1 MWKNLAICL
10 CLAVTLVAAT
20 WIGDIGVIKPQ
31 SVSAQSAT
39 CPGDFNG
46 DGAVNLA
53 DFLAFA
59 GSFGTRS
66 GDANYDARIDLD
78 GSGAIDLSD
87 FLAFAEV
94 FGTTCGR
101 RPVGDDTVPEKT
113 ELKHPKVG
121 SALDELIAGVEAGA
135 ISEEEAAQQTPLY
148 RGKSVAVTIYV
159 SSNVDGLVNLL
170 EANEVSPRN
179 AGEDYIEA
187 FVPVLLLRDISGLAG
202 VQHVRP
208 IIVSQPP
215 QAGPQR
221 INGDGPAVHGSLDW
235 NEAGLNGQDIKVGII
250 DNGFIGLSEHLGHE
264 LPEEIEA
271 RCYRTDND
279 LPSTKLQDCETET
292 IHGTASAETI
302 IDIAPQASL
311 YVANAWTEGDTE
323 DAVRWMI
330 SNGVRVINGSLRRM
344 FDGPGDGTSP
354 FSNSP
359 LNVLDRAVNA
369 GIVWVNSA
377 GNDSQTTWYGAPSDE
392 DRDGVLEFGNS
403 REEITVTF
411 PDSKWSLTL
420 QLRWAGS
427 WGGETRDLDFYVY
440 DTDDTVVAK
449 SVDPQTGMPW
459 HNAYELV
466 WLNGGGTY
474 RVKVVSRGNDLPRWI
489 QLLSM
494 IGRFDHYTGNGSI
507 TSPAES
513 ANPGMLAV
521 GAAHWRRP
529 DAIESYSSLG
539 PAPDGRTKPDI
550 VGAACGETA
559 TYNVYCGTSQASP
572 HVAGMAALVRQRFPD
587 HTPAQVADYLTDNA
601 EQRVP
606 NPDPNNTWGH
616 GFAVLPPLPGD
627 TADWSALVALYN
639 ATNGPGWT
647 NRTNWLSDRPLGE
660 WYGVTTDANGRVTS
674 LRVSENNLRGSLPA
688 GLGNLSKLVQLDL
701 SRNDLTGNIPAEL
714 GKLTIL
720 RELNLYSNLLTGGI
734 PSTLGSLTNLQRL
747 LLSYTRL
754 TGAIPAELGGLS
766 DLQTL
771 DLSYTRLT
779 GSIPTSL
786 GNLTNLTRLDLRKS
800 QLTNAIPSSLGNLS
814 SLQYLYLYGN
824 QLRGTIPSE
833 LGNLSE
839 LRYLELQGNRL
850 GGAIPSSL
858 GNLRSLLWLR
868 LYGNQLTGAIPPSVG
883 NLSKL
888 QELRLNDNQLTGSI
902 PSELGALTTLEGL
915 YLNDNAGLSGSL
927 PASFTGLRNL
937 NDLSLSGTSLC
948 APADASFQ
956 AWLEG
961 VVNKGG
967 VVDCD
972 DNGAPKMYWTDAA
985 RNKIQRANL
994 DGSGVEDLVATNE
1007 ESIAPLG
1014 LALNVGTGKMYWA
1027 SSGVNGGPG
1036 KIQRANLDGGG
1047 VEDLVNTG
1055 LAHPVGLVLDVSAGK
1070 MYWTDYNAGKIRRA
1084 NLDGSGMEDLVTTG
1098 NPAGLF
1104 LDLNASKMYWAAGTS
1119 GGVIQRSNLDGTGVR
1134 NIVSGLGD
1142 PHGLALD
1149 PDTGK
1154 IYWTIKGFYRG
1165 ADKIQRANLDGSVV
1179 EDLVTTGSGAPNALA
1194 LDSSKIYWTE
1204 QGPNVRTGK
1213 IRRANLDGSGVED
1226 LVTELHNPFGLALDI
1241 SGQIGTG
1248 DDGSTEVFIPDANL
1262 RAVIE
1267 DSLGKASGA
1276 RITRTEMAML
1286 TRLEAQNKGIG
1297 DLTGLEYA
1305 VNLTR
1310 IDLSEEQVSSSSVA
1324 NNNSFSDLSPL
1335 ANLTRLTWLDLSY
1348 NDNISDISSLSGL
1361 INLTHLN
1368 LSTNSRISDFSTLS
1382 SLANLADLY
1391 LFGISDV
1398 SVLSGL
1404 TNLKT
1409 LSINSTDLSDISS
1422 LSGLTNL
1429 SELRLTGPSTIGT
1442 DISDLSSLSGLTN
1455 LTKLRLSGHRI
1466 ADISSLSGLTN
1477 LTELYFSFAPI
1488 SDISP
1493 LSGLTR
1499 LTKLGFH
1506 VSNISDISSLSSL
1519 TNLTW
1524 LNFTFG
1530 DFSDISSL
1538 SGLTNLTYVRLIHC
1552 RISDLAPLVANTG
1565 LGDGDEVN
1573 VENNPLS
1580 AMSRNTHIPALRA
1593 RGVDVRF

>member
-1 MWKNLAICL
+1 MWKSLAICL
-10 CLAVTLVAAT
+10 FLAIALVAAT
-20 WIGDIGVIKPQ
+20 WLGKIGVMVPQ
-31 SVSAQSAT
+31 SVSAQGVS

-46 DGAVNLA
+46 DGKVNLA

-59 GSFGTRS
+59 GGFGTRS
-66 GDANYDARIDLD
+66 GDANYDTRIDMD
-78 GSGAIDLSD
+78 GSGAIDLTD

-94 FGTTCGR
+94 FGTACEPP
-101 RPVGDDTVPEKT
+101 PVGDGTVPEKT
-113 ELKHPKVG
+113 ELKHPKLG
-121 SALDELIAGVEAGA
+121 SALDELIARVEAGT
-135 ISEEEAAQQTPLY
+135 ISEEDAAQQAPLY
-148 RGKSVAVTIYV
+148 RGKSVAVTIYL
-159 SSNVDGLVNLL
+159 SNNVDALVSFLK
-170 EANEVSPRN
+170 ANDVSPRN
-179 AGEDYIEA
+179 VGKDYIEA
-187 FVPVLLLRDISGLAG
+187 FVPVMLLAETSEQAG
-202 VQHVRP
+202 VLWVHV
-208 IIVSQPP
+208 IQPP
-215 QAGPQR
+215 ESPQASSTVPGNGPE
-221 INGDGPAVHGSLDW
+221 VHGSPAW
-235 NEAGLNGQDIKVGII
+235 NQTGFRGQGIKVGVI
-250 DNGFIGLSEHLGHE
+250 DVGFEDIRSHMGSE
-264 LPEEIEA
+264 LPQTIRA
-271 RCYRTDND
+271 RCYRTSSDEPTDN
-279 LPSTKLQDCETET
+279 PGDCENGQN
-292 IHGTASAETI
+292 HGTIVAETVM
-302 IDIAPQASL
+302 DIAPDVSL
-311 YVANAWTEGDTE
+311 YIAVPKSQGDMRNAVD
-323 DAVRWMI
+323 WMI
-330 SNGVRVINGSLRRM
+330 SEGVSVINHSVGW
-344 FDGPGDGTSP
+344 FFNGPGDGTSP
-354 FSNSP
+354 YSWSS
-359 LNVLDRAVNA
+359 LNTVDRAVEN

-377 GNDSQTTWYGAPSDE
+377 GNDARITWFKPGPSDT
-392 DRDGVLEFGNS
+392 DGDGFLEFADGK
-403 REEITVTF
+403 EEITGSWGTN
-411 PDSKWSLTL
+411 L
-420 QLRWAGS
+420 QLRWADK
-427 WGGETRDLDFYVY
+427 WGGATRDLDLYLY
-440 DTDDTVVAK
+440 LNGKIVAK
-449 SVDPQTGMPW
+449 STNHQEGRLGDRPHEWVPIGDDEG
-459 HNAYELV
+459 YEE
-466 WLNGGGTY
+466 Y
-474 RVKVVSRGNDLPRWI
+474 KVKVVARDDDLPQWI
-489 QLLSM
+489 QLVLWK
-494 IGRFDHYTGNGSI
+494 GRLDQYTENGSI
-507 TSPAES
+507 TNPAES
-513 ANPGMLAV
+513 TNPGMLTV
-521 GAAHWRRP
+521 GAAHWQTP
-529 DAIESYSSLG
+529 NTIEYYSSRG
-539 PAPDGRTKPDI
+539 PTPDGRVKPDL
-550 VGAACGETA
+550 VGAACGKTA
-559 TYNVYCGTSQASP
+559 LVRVFCGTSQASP
-572 HVAGMAALVRQRFPD
+572 HVAGMAALVRQRFPNY
-587 HTPAQVADYLTDNA
+587 TPVQVAAYLKDNA
-601 EQRVP
+601 VQRVP
-606 NPDPNNTWGH
+606 SPDPNNTWGH
-616 GFAVLPPLPGD
+616 GFAVLPPLQGD
-627 TADWSALVALYN
+627 TADWSALLALYN
-639 ATNGPGWT
+639 AAGGPGWS
-647 NRTNWLSDRPLGE
+647 NKHNWLSDRPLDD
-660 WYGVTTDANGRVTS
+660 WYGVSTDDSGRVTS

-701 SRNDLTGNIPAEL
+701 SRNHLTGNIPAEL
-714 GKLTIL
+714 GNLTIL

-779 GSIPTSL
+779 GSIPSSL
-786 GNLTNLTRLDLRKS
+786 GNLTNLTRLDLRGS

-858 GNLRSLLWLR
+858 GNLRSLIWLR
-868 LYGNQLTGAIPPSVG
+868 LYGNQLTGAIPSSVG

-927 PASFTGLRNL
+927 PASFTGLGNL

-948 APADASFQ
+948 APADAAFQ

-967 VVDCD
+967 VVECGD
-972 DNGAPKMYWTDAA
+972 DSGTPKMYWTDAA
-985 RNKIQRANL
+985 QNKIQRANL

-1055 LAHPVGLVLDVSAGK
+1055 LAHPVGLALDVSAGK
-1070 MYWTDYNAGKIRRA
+1070 MYWTDYNAGKIHRA

-1134 NIVSGLGD
+1134 DIVSGLGD
-1142 PHGLALD
+1142 PHGLALNL
-1149 PDTGK
+1149 DTGK

-1179 EDLVTTGSGAPNALA
+1179 EDLVTTGSGAPSALA

-1248 DDGSTEVFIPDANL
+1248 DDGSTEVTIPDANL
-1262 RAVIE
+1262 RTVIE
-1267 DSLGKASGA
+1267 DSLGKARGA
-1276 RITRTEMAML
+1276 PITRVEMASL
-1286 TRLEAQNKGIG
+1286 TRLEAQNRGIS

-1305 VNLTR
+1305 VNLTWL
-1310 IDLSEEQVSSSSVA
+1310 DLSEERVSSSSVA
-1324 NNNSFSDLSPL
+1324 NSNSFSDLSPL

-1368 LSTNSRISDFSTLS
+1368 LSTNWAVSDFSSLS
-1382 SLANLADLY
+1382 GLTSLKELH

-1404 TNLKT
+1404 ANLT
-1409 LSINSTDLSDISS
+1409 ALSINSTDLSDISS

-1429 SELRLTGPSTIGT
+1429 RELRLTGPSTIGT

-1455 LTKLRLSGHRI
+1455 LTKLRLSGHKI
-1466 ADISSLSGLTN
+1466 SDISSLSGLTN
-1477 LTELYFSFAPI
+1477 LTEFYLSYAPI

-1493 LSGLTR
+1493 LSALTR
-1499 LTKLGFH
+1499 LTRLGFH
-1506 VSNISDISSLSSL
+1506 VSEISDISSLSSL

-1524 LNFTFG
+1524 LNFAFG

-1538 SGLTNLTYVRLIHC
+1538 SGLTDLTYVRLIHC

-1565 LGDGDEVN
+1565 LGNGDEVN

-1580 AMSRNTHIPALRA
+1580 ATSRNTHIPALRE